1 MNKKTLY
8 IGVASILGVCGL
20 YLGIS
25 SNLVAQPIDQQIP
38 VVGTENLTPESQ
50 NNTQEPSGIDSELGT
65 IQESDIKEV
74 EPALRVEGD
83 GEWTAPESN
92 NNVNTN
98 IEVQNLP
105 KLIAPTIPIISI
117 NQLFPPDSFV
127 PGEEKKV
134 SRDIKGTSALFIGIN
149 RETGYLLNFR
159 VPVGTS
165 VNFEG
170 LNIKVSGCFHSHPE
184 DPFESWAYVDI
195 VENNLDIRQQIAV
208 IPARDRQRRKQKLEN
223 VNIKHGW
230 IMASSPNV
238 TPIDHAIYDVKLI
251 TCEGGII
258 PQVQNISV
266 PANVKKANKPKLA
279 VTKAKQEKSPAVEEA
294 VVEPVAAEAEVR

>member
-1 MNKKTLY
+1 MNKKSLY
-8 IGVASILGVCGL
+8 IGVASIIGACGL
-20 YLGIS
+20 YFGIS
-25 SNLVAQPIDQQIP
+25 SNLIAQPIDQQIP
-38 VVGTENLTPESQ
+38 VVGTESLTPESQ

-65 IQESDIKEV
+65 IQESDVKEV

-83 GEWTAPESN
+83 GEWTAPDSN
-92 NNVNTN
+92 NNANANT
-98 IEVQNLP
+98 EGLNLP
-105 KLIAPTIPIISI
+105 KLTAPTIPIISI

-127 PGEEKKV
+127 IGEEKKV

-184 DPFESWAYVDI
+184 DPLESWAYVDI

-223 VNIKHGW
+223 AIVKHGW

-238 TPIDHAIYDVKLI
+238 TPIDHSIYDVKLL
-251 TCEGGII
+251 TCEGGIM
-258 PQVQNISV
+258 PQVQNNTV
-266 PANVKKANKPKLA
+266 PANGKKPNKPKLA
-279 VTKAKQEKSPAVEEA
+279 ATKAKEEAPVVVEEA
-294 VVEPVAAEAEVR
+294 VAPPVAPEAEVR